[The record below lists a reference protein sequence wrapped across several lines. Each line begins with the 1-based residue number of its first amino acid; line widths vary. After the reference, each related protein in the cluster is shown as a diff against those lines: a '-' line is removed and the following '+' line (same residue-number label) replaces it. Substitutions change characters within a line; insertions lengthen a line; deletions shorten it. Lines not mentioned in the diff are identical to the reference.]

1 MHEDFDY
8 DKLADLIVDKI
19 YEKQKQLDR
28 EAEEAEHQ
36 IAELARL
43 ETLIHLYEEQEKY
56 EKAAIISRKYHR
68 LRERLIKNKIIN
80 EQ

>member
-1 MHEDFDY
+1 MQDFDY
-8 DKLADLIVDKI
+8 NKLADLIVDKLV
-19 YEKQKQLDR
+19 EKQRQLDR

-56 EKAAIISRKYHR
+56 EKAAIITMKYQR
-68 LRERLIKNKIIN
+68 LKSRLIKNGIIGS
-80 EQ
+80 

>member
-1 MHEDFDY
+1 MYDFDY
-8 DKLADLIVDKI
+8 DKLADLIVDKLV
-19 YEKQKQLDR
+19 EKQKQLDR

-56 EKAAIISRKYHR
+56 EKAAIISRKYQR
-68 LRERLIKNKIIN
+68 LRDRLIKNGIIGS
-80 EQ
+80 